1 MSRIYV
7 VTIADTERLIE
18 AHTPHQAVMHVAA
31 GMISARA
38 AKVADVARLMEAGV
52 KVEGAK
58 KEVPTE

>member
-7 VTIADTERLIE
+7 VTIGETERLIE
-18 AHTPHQAVMHVAA
+18 AYSQHQAVMHVAA

-58 KEVPTE
+58 KEEPSA